1 MNLHAFRTMK
11 TLALTFFY
19 FAYSVLMYAWICTA
33 SAEVVKLAW
42 DKNPE
47 PDVVGYRLTFVKVP
61 ELAKTLITPAFV
73 ATTPDLSPGV
83 WTFSVAAIN
92 KAGLVGKESE
102 VVVTTI
108 ADTPPLSPPADPLFV
123 LSETSDNLKD
133 WKPAN
138 VTILDP
144 STRPS
149 KFVRN
154 SVLTLEELIKKLTPT
169 F

>member
-1 MNLHAFRTMK
+1 MK

-33 SAEVVKLAW
+33 SAAVPVTLAW

-47 PDVVGYRLTFVKVP
+47 PDVVGYRLTFVRVP
-61 ELAKTLITPAFV
+61 ELVKTLTTSSLV
-73 ATTPDLSPGV
+73 ATTPDLLPGV

-92 KAGLVGKESE
+92 KAGLVSKESE
-102 VVVTTI
+102 AVVTTI
-108 ADTPPLSPPADPLFV
+108 ADISPLSPSVGPLFV

-138 VTILDP
+138 VTVLDP